1 MESNTEEVDN
11 SFVSIEDCASRDNIT
26 NVENVRD
33 GDSTVIDEATINLV
47 TSVKKKK
54 ASKEQRKKWNKTAQ
68 QKSLLSDPKP
78 GKKEKGLL
86 ALSNWNAK
94 KRRQRHEDG
103 VVPGR
108 RRIFPHPQKRNLLL
122 TAENSIVPCSLPT
135 KIDDAVNVIKTDE
148 RELMDLESV
157 TIADKEQHE
166 RRRYS
171 KLLPCLSP
179 DGNIQKPIEL
189 LSDTPPAPDKRRLVR
204 LPVTGGIERYFTKT
218 EPSPD
223 ALTAL
228 MNVPPLFLT
237 DIQQLLI
244 SLDDSTKD
252 DYNAREF
259 GMKLIVSSAT
269 DETLLVSSISCG
281 DIRRQR

>member
-1 MESNTEEVDN
+1 
-11 SFVSIEDCASRDNIT
+11 
-26 NVENVRD
+26 
-33 GDSTVIDEATINLV
+33 
-47 TSVKKKK
+47 
-54 ASKEQRKKWNKTAQ
+54 
-68 QKSLLSDPKP
+68 
-78 GKKEKGLL
+78 
-86 ALSNWNAK
+86 
-94 KRRQRHEDG
+94 
-103 VVPGR
+103 
-108 RRIFPHPQKRNLLL
+108 
-122 TAENSIVPCSLPT
+122 
-135 KIDDAVNVIKTDE
+135 
-148 RELMDLESV
+148 MDLESV

-237 DIQQLLI
+237 FIQQLLI

-269 DETLLVSSISCG
+269 DETLLVSSITCG
-281 DIRRQR
+281 DIKWLLTDGDYLTDSTLEYFCCLLMREEMSRANTIARDWKPCFITSTLFMTVLCDQVSSTTKFGYSFENAARHQDREIIGKPGSNLKEQ

>member
-1 MESNTEEVDN
+1 MTAGHKHGSYFWHTAERFEMESNTEEVDN

-33 GDSTVIDEATINLV
+33 GDLTVIDEATINLV

-108 RRIFPHPQKRNLLL
+108 KRIFPHPQKRR
-122 TAENSIVPCSLPT
+122 I
-135 KIDDAVNVIKTDE
+135 
-148 RELMDLESV
+148 
-157 TIADKEQHE
+157 
-166 RRRYS
+166 
-171 KLLPCLSP
+171 
-179 DGNIQKPIEL
+179 L
-189 LSDTPPAPDKRRLVR
+189 LSHVR
-204 LPVTGGIERYFTKT
+204 FLRK
-218 EPSPD
+218 
-223 ALTAL
+223 L
-228 MNVPPLFLT
+228 MML
-237 DIQQLLI
+237 
-244 SLDDSTKD
+244 S
-252 DYNAREF
+252 
-259 GMKLIVSSAT
+259 M
-269 DETLLVSSISCG
+269 
-281 DIRRQR
+281 